1 VFELVWSDDLLAEVE
16 RVLVQYKSLPPDRA
30 AYFCDCIRDA
40 FPDGR
45 IVRADYA
52 DLIASR
58 SGPDADDHVH
68 SAAAVAGGA
77 TVVLSADHRGFPA
90 VDIAPAHRRHPDA
103 YLTEILHRHRDM
115 VLGVVDD
122 MGASLRV
129 PRRRAEVLDAL
140 GSAGLTRFVAE
151 ARS

>member
-1 VFELVWSDDLLAEVE
+1 
-16 RVLVQYKSLPPDRA
+16 
-30 AYFCDCIRDA
+30 
-40 FPDGR
+40 
-45 IVRADYA
+45 
-52 DLIASR
+52 
-58 SGPDADDHVH
+58 VH